1 MISFIFNPTV
11 FFSILLGLFVISMFV
26 AFNVLREGKKETV
39 AKNELEKNV
48 GNLQQEIEKLKKEL
62 SLKEELYQGLKGQYD
77 ELEKDIERLTT
88 QSQST
93 EPAQAK
99 TEEPTSKPSVL
110 DLLKSLNKTE
120 KT

>member
-26 AFNVLREGKKETV
+26 AFNVLRDGRKDTV

-48 GNLQQEIEKLKKEL
+48 GNLQQEIEELKKEVA
-62 SLKEELYQGLKGQYD
+62 LKEELYQGLKSQYD
-77 ELEKDIERLTT
+77 ELERDLERLTT
-88 QSQST
+88 QSQSAGT
-93 EPAQAK
+93 TQTKIQEPA
-99 TEEPTSKPSVL
+99 SKPSIV

-120 KT
+120 NT